1 MMDSPA
7 LQPLQPVWLWSLQP
21 LQRHLE
27 FRQVFSQL
35 QCSLD
40 KARAQGI
47 FLYPVSI
54 MVMHCNTRVALQRLQ
69 PSKQGFSMRSGTGAA
84 EGTKDA

>member
-27 FRQVFSQL
+27 FRQVFSL
-35 QCSLD
+35 NS
-40 KARAQGI
+40 
-47 FLYPVSI
+47 
-54 MVMHCNTRVALQRLQ
+54 NVALTRRGRKEFFV
-69 PSKQGFSMRSGTGAA
+69 PC
-84 EGTKDA
+84 